1 MKSSKYILGASLT
14 LLLVLS
20 TTLNAFAGDLTHQDY
35 CEGSGGTWVGDD
47 GYFGTCTYPPEH
59 EYSLEACD
67 EGQSLVYE
75 YPIEAEP
82 FSTCVTP
89 ESTPGTPADTDT
101 HHSGNSSI
109 PPVLSCTIASGPWRC
124 AYFNEGTCAVNCYID
139 PHLPS
144 GADHDLPDGGVYSTL
159 YVNISPDPG
168 GSYVVCM
175 ENPDNEL
182 FTLYQYLG
190 GVWVPL
196 AVSTNNPVCASATGD
211 GSFYLGS

>member
-1 MKSSKYILGASLT
+1 MKSFKYTLGVLFALF
-14 LLLVLS
+14 LVLS
-20 TTLNAFAGDLTHQDY
+20 STLSAFAGNSESPQFY
-35 CEGSGGTWVGDD
+35 CEDVNGGVWSGSDPYT
-47 GYFGTCTYPPEH
+47 GTCTF
-59 EYSLEACD
+59 
-67 EGQSLVYE
+67 
-75 YPIEAEP
+75 EP
-82 FSTCVTP
+82 GTTESPCEQDQIVVLSYDDGEFLGLDCFEVETGP
-89 ESTPGTPADTDT
+89 STPLDTDDR
-101 HHSGNSSI
+101 HSGNSSI

-144 GADHDLPDGGVYSTL
+144 GAEHDLPDGGVYSTL

-196 AVSTNNPVCASATGD
+196 VVSTNNPVCASATGD